1 MLAAHPVAVGL
12 GLLVGCALAVS
23 ACGGGGSQAASTQQ
37 GSAPGSSQPGGH
49 RPGQAL
55 AAAYEATRNAHSA
68 KITITGTI
76 NTGAKTVHT
85 TGHGT
90 VQFQPPAFDLHTTAA
105 GQTSEERLLNGTAY
119 LKTPEGQW
127 RKLNVSKLT
136 GQPGAAHS
144 PTEAL
149 SYLRGASDKVT
160 TLGPA
165 TIKGVHTTGYT
176 AIVDLGKVA
185 AQAPGGESK
194 KAVTELEKLTGRH
207 TLPITV
213 WLDGHDRL
221 VREKN
226 TVTLH
231 IQGKPTKTTS
241 TTTLTDYGIP
251 VHVTKPP
258 TSQITSSASV
268 PAPSPSH

>member
-1 MLAAHPVAVGL
+1 MVTARRAGVGL
-12 GLLVGCALAVS
+12 GLLAGCALAVS
-23 ACGGGGSQAASTQQ
+23 ACGGGAPQATSTQQ
-37 GSAPGSSQPGGH
+37 GSSPSSSPPGGQ

-55 AAAYEATRNAHSA
+55 AAAYQATRNANSA
-68 KITITGTI
+68 TITITGTI
-76 NTGAKTVHT
+76 NTDAKTVHT

-119 LKTPEGQW
+119 LKTPQGKW
-127 RKLNVSKLT
+127 TKLDVSKLT

-149 SYLRGASDKVT
+149 SYLRGASDEVT
-160 TLGPA
+160 SLGPA
-165 TIKGVHTTGYT
+165 TIKGVHTTGYK
-176 AIVDLGKVA
+176 AIVDLNKVA
-185 AQAPGGESK
+185 ARAPNAESK
-194 KAVTELEKLTGRH
+194 KAVTELEKLTGSH

-226 TVTLH
+226 SVTLH

-241 TTTLTDYGIP
+241 TTTLSDYGTP

-258 TSQITSSASV
+258 TSQITSQASV